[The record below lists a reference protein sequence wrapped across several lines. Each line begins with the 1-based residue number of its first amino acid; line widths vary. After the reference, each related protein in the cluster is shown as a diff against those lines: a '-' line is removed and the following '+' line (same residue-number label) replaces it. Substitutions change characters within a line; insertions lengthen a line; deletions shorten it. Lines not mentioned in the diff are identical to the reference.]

1 MAVYV
6 VVFLLGNFGR
16 RTQSFVPAAAD
27 DSGSST
33 ESTELSE
40 ETSVDKSISV
50 PVSIKLLV

>member
-16 RTQSFVPAAAD
+16 RTPSFVPAAAD